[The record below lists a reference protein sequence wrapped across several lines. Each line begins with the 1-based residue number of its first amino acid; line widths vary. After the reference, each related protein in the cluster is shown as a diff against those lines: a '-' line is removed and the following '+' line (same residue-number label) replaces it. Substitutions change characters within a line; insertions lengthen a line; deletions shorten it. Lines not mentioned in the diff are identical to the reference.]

1 MSKKK
6 HRKSSSSSSSSKRSK
21 RSGDS
26 AKSSSSSKKKSEKSK
41 KSSKLNEIEQPKS
54 DATPLPPPSSQE
66 TLSSDVNLLN
76 QTAKDLLDTQLM
88 KAPDVPSQTSDSSKK
103 KESKSSSSSSSSGKR
118 KKKSRS
124 KSRTKEENKAMNE
137 KTNIESLPLIN
148 KKIILELEPL
158 SAPNSPSTI
167 PLPSPQP
174 VPPPAPL
181 DTLLMPASS
190 VNTLQPIITKKPIKI
205 EIKAESKL
213 SLLLPNVFS
222 SPALLESFSP
232 PTPPHQQSGAASAK
246 SNYYSV
252 PVANDLLKDDSKV
265 RNLKLK
271 HSYNIFLLIIH
282 TAFVLKGEIKSEI
295 FFLCLGKV
303 LRVQ

>member
-26 AKSSSSSKKKSEKSK
+26 AKSSSSKKKSEKSK
-41 KSSKLNEIEQPKS
+41 KSSITNVTEQPQT
-54 DATPLPPPSSQE
+54 DLTPPSSLE
-66 TLSSDVNLLN
+66 TLNSDVTLLN

-88 KAPDVPSQTSDSSKK
+88 KAPDVPSQTSDSTKK
-103 KESKSSSSSSSSGKR
+103 KASKSSSSSSGKR

-124 KSRTKEENKAMNE
+124 KSRTKEENKVMNE
-137 KTNIESLPLIN
+137 KTNTESLPQIN

-190 VNTLQPIITKKPIKI
+190 VNTSQPILTKKPIKI

-232 PTPPHQQSGAASAK
+232 PTPPHQQSGALAPSGK
-246 SNYYSV
+246 NNYYSV
-252 PVANDLLKDDSKV
+252 SVANDLLKDDSKV
-265 RNLKLK
+265 RTLELK
-271 HSYNIFLLIIH
+271 YFCN
-282 TAFVLKGEIKSEI
+282 KSVI
-295 FFLCLGKV
+295 FF
-303 LRVQ
+303 